1 MPIPSEG
8 LDAHFLPSAGR
19 KRETSNSIFCES
31 AKRRPK
37 ASTALTPRYGCR
49 VEKRIALPL
58 YSPCSK
64 YRAFMRSNASV
75 RMLCEETHESKRTWE
90 LSQWSI
96 QSLISYMHAPKFAS
110 FTFYRRYHAYQII
123 RTLSRILLHIYLI
136 YNHDG
141 AFHYFRYAS
150 NYFMLCVM
158 FSLDFPFTLFF
169 IYSQSII
176 LRF

>member
-37 ASTALTPRYGCR
+37 ASAALTPWYGCR

-64 YRAFMRSNASV
+64 YLAFMRSNASV
-75 RMLCEETHESKRTWE
+75 RMQREETREQTDE
-90 LSQWSI
+90 LENSLNTQWTH
-96 QSLISYMHAPKFAS
+96 SLISYMHTPEFTR
-110 FTFYRRYHAYQII
+110 FTFLPQRRYHAY
-123 RTLSRILLHIYLI
+123 
-136 YNHDG
+136 
-141 AFHYFRYAS
+141 S
-150 NYFMLCVM
+150 NYRIINRVCIW
-158 FSLDFPFTLFF
+158 FSITIESL
-169 IYSQSII
+169 
-176 LRF
+176 